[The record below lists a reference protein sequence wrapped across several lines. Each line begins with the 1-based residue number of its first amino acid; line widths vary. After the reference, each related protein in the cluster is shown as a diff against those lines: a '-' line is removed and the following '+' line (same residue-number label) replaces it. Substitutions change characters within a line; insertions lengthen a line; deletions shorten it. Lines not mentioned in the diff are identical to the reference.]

1 MEDNKIRNKTKK
13 KFKHRYVD
21 VLRARRGGSRRTKLF
36 VGVEY
41 SVIVEVNPT
50 TNNDDTSS
58 RTKMIDQAAL

>member
-1 MEDNKIRNKTKK
+1 MS
-13 KFKHRYVD
+13 
-21 VLRARRGGSRRTKLF
+21 APRGGSRRTKMF